1 MDDASGSGSPRVTR
15 RAVLGAIGALGAVA
29 GAGLASQVALADE
42 DDAARVDDAVP
53 FFGPHQAGVA
63 TPSQERLEIAAFDVT
78 TEDPRE
84 LRALM
89 QEWTHAAALLCA
101 GRPVGETE
109 GPPLAP
115 PEDTGEAM
123 DLTASRLTLTFGFG
137 PTLFD
142 RDGVDR
148 FGLAARRPAALA
160 ELPPFAADELDPAIS
175 DGDLVVQACADDPQV
190 AFHAIRNL
198 ARIGRGVSA
207 IKWSQ
212 LGFSRT
218 SSSGRA
224 VPTPRN
230 LMGFKDG
237 TNNLDTGDA
246 HAMREQVWVDDPD
259 APWMTDGTYMVT
271 RRIRMLIETWDRTS
285 ISEQEGTIGRS
296 KDSGAPLGGHDE
308 FDPVPL
314 DRRGPDGALVIP
326 ADGHIRLSAP
336 ASNGGAQLLRRGY
349 SFTDGIDPVT
359 GELDAGLFFI
369 CFQRDPRE
377 QFVPIQ
383 RLLAENDALN
393 EYIKHVGSAV
403 FAIPPACGP
412 VATSARRSWADPR
425 FSRIACRSR
434 SAGPPRTARLVPS
447 AVPAASA
454 TGGTDRGRAP
464 R

>member
-1 MDDASGSGSPRVTR
+1 MSDPAAPRVTR

-29 GAGLASQVALADE
+29 GAGLASQ
-42 DDAARVDDAVP
+42 AARAGERDAGAAGGAVP
-53 FFGPHQAGVA
+53 FHGRHQAGIE

-89 QEWTHAAALLCA
+89 GEWTDAARLMCA
-101 GRPVGETE
+101 GRPVGTIE
-109 GPPLAP
+109 GEPLAP
-115 PEDTGEAM
+115 PEDTGEAF
-123 DLTASRLTLTFGFG
+123 DLAASRLTITFGFG
-137 PTLFD
+137 PTLFE

-160 ELPPFAADELDPAIS
+160 ELPAFAADELDPGIS

-198 ARIGRGVSA
+198 ARIGRGVVA
-207 IKWSQ
+207 IRWSQ

-218 SSSGRA
+218 SSSGRS

-237 TNNLDTGDA
+237 TNNLDTGDPD
-246 HAMREQVWVDDPD
+246 AMNDHVWVDDGD
-259 APWMTDGTYMVT
+259 APWMHDGTYMVT

-285 ISEQEGTIGRS
+285 ISEQEGTIGRR
-296 KDSGAPLGGHDE
+296 KESGAPLGGHDE
-308 FDPVPL
+308 FEPVPL
-314 DRRGPDGALVIP
+314 DTRGPDGELVIP
-326 ADGHIRLSAP
+326 ADGHVRLSAP
-336 ASNGGAQLLRRGY
+336 ASNGGAMLLRRGY

-377 QFVPIQ
+377 QFVPVQ

-393 EYIKHVGSAV
+393 EYIKHVGSGV
-403 FAIPPACGP
+403 FALPPGI
-412 VATSARRSWADPR
+412 R
-425 FSRIACRSR
+425 
-434 SAGPPRTARLVPS
+434 AGGHVGEGLL
-447 AVPAASA
+447 
-454 TGGTDRGRAP
+454 G
-464 R
+464 

>member
-1 MDDASGSGSPRVTR
+1 MDETGSGAPRVTR

-29 GAGLASQVALADE
+29 GAGLASVARANETDTADE
-42 DDAARVDDAVP
+42 VVA
-53 FFGPHQAGVA
+53 FYGQHQAGIA

-89 QEWTHAAALLCA
+89 QEWTEAAALLCA
-101 GRPVGETE
+101 GRPVGDTA
-109 GPPLAP
+109 GHPLAP

-137 PTLFD
+137 PTLFEL
-142 RDGVDR
+142 DGVDR
-148 FGLAARRPAALA
+148 FGLASLRPAALA
-160 ELPPFAADELDPAIS
+160 ELPPFAADELDPAITG
-175 DGDLVVQACADDPQV
+175 GDLVVQACADDPQV

-207 IKWSQ
+207 IRWSQ

-237 TNNLDTGDA
+237 TNNLDTADA
-246 HAMREQVWVDDPD
+246 EAMREQVWVDDPG

-285 ISEQEGTIGRS
+285 ISEQEGTIGRI
-296 KDSGAPLGGHDE
+296 KESGAPLGGHGE
-308 FDPVPL
+308 FDEVPL

-369 CFQRDPRE
+369 CFQRDPRS

-393 EYIKHVGSAV
+393 EYIKHVGSGV
-403 FAIPPACGP
+403 FAIPPG
-412 VATSARRSWADPR
+412 VQ
-425 FSRIACRSR
+425 
-434 SAGPPRTARLVPS
+434 AGGYIGEGLL
-447 AVPAASA
+447 
-454 TGGTDRGRAP
+454 GRG
-464 R
+464 